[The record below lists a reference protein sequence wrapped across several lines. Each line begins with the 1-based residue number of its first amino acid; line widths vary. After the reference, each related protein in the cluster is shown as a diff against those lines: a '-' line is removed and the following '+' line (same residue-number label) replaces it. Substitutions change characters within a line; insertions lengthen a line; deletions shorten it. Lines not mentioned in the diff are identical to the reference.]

1 MSSFWDIVYAAV
13 SVVLGLGLIVL
24 GLGLIVGVTIT
35 PGATLFTVWA
45 GAAGGWMLGWH
56 SVSLYCLLRETK

>member
-1 MSSFWDIVYAAV
+1 MSSFWDIAYAAV
-13 SVVLGLGLIVL
+13 SVVL